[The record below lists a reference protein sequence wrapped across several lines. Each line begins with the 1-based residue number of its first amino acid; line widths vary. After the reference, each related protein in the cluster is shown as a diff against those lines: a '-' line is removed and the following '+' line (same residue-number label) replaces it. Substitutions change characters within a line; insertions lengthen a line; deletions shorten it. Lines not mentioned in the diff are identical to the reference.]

1 MSERDR
7 WSMPD
12 SDLWIYP
19 DLWWE
24 EVGLDVNEERVVGK
38 GSSGASFGF
47 SFLRGRRFP
56 QHSVCCYSN
65 WLCYFSTR
73 SVCLCFFFFCHL
85 LRSERP
91 CLHIELFI
99 RTLRTRSCLFRCLIG
114 ICWRLSSS
122 LPANLT
128 YLISP
133 LTSPMKDC
141 HFVQKVKNKIDH
153 HQNILNNIINM
164 AFFFLLT
171 SWYNAMRNCVKT
183 AARIDQE
190 IKDDALLKQM
200 FALIQD
206 APLIVY
212 FFIPR
217 TVNVYKA
224 PRLLTPPRG
233 EGKHKQ
239 PLRETN
245 WKKRNAFAAFHHS
258 EKVEHILCKGTPLWH
273 AVTTFHRLI

>member
-164 AFFFLLT
+164 AFSHF
-171 SWYNAMRNCVKT
+171 
-183 AARIDQE
+183 
-190 IKDDALLKQM
+190 
-200 FALIQD
+200 LIQCNEK
-206 APLIVY
+206 LCENCC
-212 FFIPR
+212 
-217 TVNVYKA
+217 VNWSGDKRRRVIKA
-224 PRLLTPPRG
+224 DVCSHTRCPFDSVLFYSTY
-233 EGKHKQ
+233 
-239 PLRETN
+239 
-245 WKKRNAFAAFHHS
+245 
-258 EKVEHILCKGTPLWH
+258 C
-273 AVTTFHRLI
+273 